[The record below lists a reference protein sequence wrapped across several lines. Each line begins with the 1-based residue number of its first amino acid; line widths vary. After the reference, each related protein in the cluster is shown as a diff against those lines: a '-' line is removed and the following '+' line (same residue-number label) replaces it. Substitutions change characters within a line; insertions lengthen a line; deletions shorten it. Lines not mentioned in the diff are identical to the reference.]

1 MYYIVLYPGF
11 MDILPKPTVPA
22 ITAMSQLSAASST
35 NNFINAKVESDDGGK
50 DDGCKDELDKNVD
63 GNDDGNVAPVTAK
76 SAERPII
83 DLTDDD

>member
-1 MYYIVLYPGF
+1 

-22 ITAMSQLSAASST
+22 TTTMSQLSAASST
-35 NNFINAKVESDDGGK
+35 NNFINTKMESDDGGK
-50 DDGCKDELDKNVD
+50 DDTGKDELDKNVD
-63 GNDDGNVAPVTAK
+63 GNGDGNVAPVTAK

>member
-1 MYYIVLYPGF
+1 MLYFGF
-11 MDILPKPTVPA
+11 MDILSKPTVSA

-35 NNFINAKVESDDGGK
+35 NNFINAKMESDDRGK
-50 DDGCKDELDKNVD
+50 
-63 GNDDGNVAPVTAK
+63 DDGNVAPVTAK